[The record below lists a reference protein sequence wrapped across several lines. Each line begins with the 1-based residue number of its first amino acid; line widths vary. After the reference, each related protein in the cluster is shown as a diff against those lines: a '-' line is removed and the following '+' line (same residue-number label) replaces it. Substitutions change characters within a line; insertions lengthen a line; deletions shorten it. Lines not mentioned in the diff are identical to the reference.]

1 MYSFYDYMP
10 RMAEGGQP
18 QEGGEDSY
26 AGMAMGQLAAL
37 QDKAAKLREFL
48 SPDTEIDPWVASK
61 ITLADDYL
69 NSVVDYM
76 QYNPEG
82 QGEGQQQM
90 MPPQGG
96 GQEEMPNP
104 GGPEPNGYQEYPE
117 GQEPQMKYGGYYQ
130 TGGSTSGGKDDQVAQ
145 IIQAYAEISG
155 AKPEDL
161 VKELQGMKPAKQKQA
176 LKTMLS
182 TVQKAMS
189 KQQSSA
195 PAADQSAMAMQQQPM
210 DQSQG
215 MMMRQGGYISHDGS
229 YRPAKG
235 TGSYSGN
242 QYFADG
248 GTPFAG
254 YYGGPTLHNYMKEGT
269 PMYNFGGY
277 FPQGPRFEE
286 GGKMPQWL
294 AEARFKASGSENQMG
309 RYGYAEGG
317 AYSPDGRGLV
327 NSYATGGQTM
337 DGRRMGMINIFED
350 GGLIEGQV
358 LENVDDDMLRK
369 LKKGGYTYKIID

>member
-48 SPDTEIDPWVASK
+48 NPDTEIDPWVASK

-69 NSVVDYM
+69 NSVIDYM

-82 QGEGQQQM
+82 QAEGQQQM
-90 MPPQGG
+90 MPPQEG

-117 GQEPQMKYGGYYQ
+117 GQQPQMMYGGSYQ
-130 TGGSTSGGKDDQVAQ
+130 TGGSPSGGKDDQVAQ

-176 LKTMLS
+176 LKTMLA

-189 KQQSSA
+189 KQQSSSA
-195 PAADQSAMAMQQQPM
+195 PAMDQSAMAMQQQPM
-210 DQSQG
+210 DQSQA
-215 MMMRQGGYISHDGS
+215 MMMRHGGYISHDGS
-229 YRPAKG
+229 YRQAAG
-235 TGSYSGN
+235 TGSYSGG

-248 GTPFAG
+248 GAPFAG
-254 YYGGPTLHNYMKEGT
+254 YQGGPTLHNYMKESS

-277 FPQGPRFEE
+277 FPQGPRF
-286 GGKMPQWL
+286 
-294 AEARFKASGSENQMG
+294 
-309 RYGYAEGG
+309 
-317 AYSPDGRGLV
+317 AY
-327 NSYATGGQTM
+327 GGQTM
-337 DGRRMGMINIFED
+337 DNTHMGMINVFED
-350 GGLIEGQV
+350 GGIYEGQV
-358 LENVDDDMLRK
+358 LDNVDDDMLRK